1 MRMMMLGDRI
11 EVELVRYTPEPVE
24 TAGRAAGIC
33 WDKEEKEEYGAF
45 IKRVVKKGHESV
57 IEHVSFTF
65 RIEGVSRALTHQLVR
80 HRIASYS
87 QRSQR
92 YVDEGEFEYVTPPNV
107 EGNEEARKLFVDFM
121 EESMGLYDRLRG
133 MGIRKQ
139 DARFVLPNACESKIV
154 VTMNAR
160 SLRNFFNLRMARGAQ
175 WEIRELAAR
184 MFDLVH
190 DVAPELFEDLK
201 EAADLARKD

>member
-1 MRMMMLGDRI
+1 MMLGDRI
-11 EVELVRYTPEPVE
+11 NVELVRYTPDPVE
-24 TAGRAAGIC
+24 AAGRAAGIC

-45 IKRVVKKGHESV
+45 VRRVVKKGHESV

-92 YVDEGEFEYVTPPNV
+92 YVDEGEFEYVMPPNV
-107 EGNEEARKLFVDFM
+107 ERDEEARKLFVDFM
-121 EESMGLYDRLRG
+121 EKSKELYDRLRG

-160 SLRNFFNLRMARGAQ
+160 SLRNFFHLRMARGAQ
-175 WEIRELAAR
+175 WEIRKLAAM

-201 EAADLARKD
+201 EAADSARKD

>member
-11 EVELVRYTPEPVE
+11 NVELVRYTPDPVE
-24 TAGRAAGIC
+24 AAGRAAGIC

-45 IKRVVKKGHESV
+45 IRRVVKKGHESV

-92 YVDEGEFEYVTPPNV
+92 YVDEGEFEYVMPPNV
-107 EGNEEARKLFVDFM
+107 ERDEEARKLFVDFM
-121 EESMGLYDRLRG
+121 EKSKELYDRLRG

-160 SLRNFFNLRMARGAQ
+160 SLRNFFHLRMARGAQ
-175 WEIRELAAR
+175 WEIRKLATK

>member
-11 EVELVRYTPEPVE
+11 NVELVRYTPDPVE
-24 TAGRAAGIC
+24 AAGRAAGIC

-45 IKRVVKKGHESV
+45 IRRVVKKGHESV

-92 YVDEGEFEYVTPPNV
+92 YVDEGEFEYVMPPNV
-107 EGNEEARKLFVDFM
+107 ERNEEARKLFVDFM
-121 EESMGLYDRLRG
+121 EKSKELYDRLRG

-160 SLRNFFNLRMARGAQ
+160 SLRNFFHLRMARGAQ
-175 WEIRELAAR
+175 WEIRKLATK

>member
-1 MRMMMLGDRI
+1 MWFGDYI
-11 EVELVRYTPEPVE
+11 KVELVRYTPEPVD

-33 WDKEEKEEYGAF
+33 WDKEEKEDYGTF
-45 IKRVVKKGHESV
+45 VKRIVKKGHESV

-107 EGNEEARKLFVDFM
+107 ESDEKARKLFVDFM
-121 EESMGLYDRLRG
+121 EESKELYHRLRG

-139 DARFVLPNACESKIV
+139 DARFVLPNACETRIF

-160 SLRNFFNLRMARGAQ
+160 SLRNFFHLRMARGAQ
-175 WEIRELAAR
+175 WEIRKLATK

>member
-1 MRMMMLGDRI
+1 MLGDRI
-11 EVELVRYTPEPVE
+11 NVELVRYTPDPVE
-24 TAGRAAGIC
+24 AAGRAAGIC

-45 IKRVVKKGHESV
+45 IRRVVKKGHESV

-92 YVDEGEFEYVTPPNV
+92 YVDEGEFEYVMPPNV
-107 EGNEEARKLFVDFM
+107 ERDEEARKLFVDFM
-121 EESMGLYDRLRG
+121 EKSKELYDRLRG

-160 SLRNFFNLRMARGAQ
+160 SLRNFFHLRMARGAQ
-175 WEIRELAAR
+175 WEIRKLATK

>member
-1 MRMMMLGDRI
+1 MWFGDYI
-11 EVELVRYTPEPVE
+11 KVELVRYTPEPVD

-33 WDKEEKEEYGAF
+33 WDKEEKEDYGTF
-45 IKRVVKKGHESV
+45 VKRIVKKGHESV

-107 EGNEEARKLFVDFM
+107 ESDEKARKLFVDFM
-121 EESMGLYDRLRG
+121 EESKELYDRLRG

-139 DARFVLPNACESKIV
+139 DARFVLPNACETRIF

-160 SLRNFFNLRMARGAQ
+160 SLRNFFHLRMARGAQ
-175 WEIRELAAR
+175 WEIRKLATK

>member
-1 MRMMMLGDRI
+1 MLGDRI
-11 EVELVRYTPEPVE
+11 NVELVRYTPDPVE
-24 TAGRAAGIC
+24 AAGRAAGIC

-45 IKRVVKKGHESV
+45 IRRVVKKGHESV

-92 YVDEGEFEYVTPPNV
+92 YVDEGEFEYVMPPNV
-107 EGNEEARKLFVDFM
+107 ERNEEARKLFVDFM
-121 EESMGLYDRLRG
+121 EKSKELYDRLRG

-160 SLRNFFNLRMARGAQ
+160 SLRNFFHLRMARGAQ
-175 WEIRELAAR
+175 WEIRKLATK

>member
-1 MRMMMLGDRI
+1 MRGGDRI
-11 EVELVRYTPEPVE
+11 KVKLVRHTPDPVE

-33 WDKEEKEEYGAF
+33 WDKEEKEDYGAF
-45 IKRVVKKGHESV
+45 VGRVVRKGHESV

-92 YVDEGEFEYVTPPNV
+92 YVDEGEFEYVTPPRI
-107 EGNEEARKLFVDFM
+107 ESNEETRKIFADFIQG
-121 EESMGLYDRLRG
+121 SKAVYDRLRE

-160 SLRNFFNLRMARGAQ
+160 SLRNFFRLRMARDAQ
-175 WEIRELAAR
+175 WEIRWLAAE

-190 DVAPELFEDLK
+190 AVAPELFEDLK
-201 EAADLARKD
+201 EVAELARKD

>member
-1 MRMMMLGDRI
+1 MWFGDYI
-11 EVELVRYTPEPVE
+11 KVELVRYTPEPVDA
-24 TAGRAAGIC
+24 AGRAAGIC
-33 WDKEEKEEYGAF
+33 WDKEEKEDYGTF
-45 IKRVVKKGHESV
+45 VKRIVKKGHESV

-107 EGNEEARKLFVDFM
+107 ESDEKARKLFVDFM
-121 EESMGLYDRLRG
+121 EESKELYHRLRG

-139 DARFVLPNACESKIV
+139 DARFVLPNACETRIF

-160 SLRNFFNLRMARGAQ
+160 SLRNFFHLRMARGAQ
-175 WEIRELAAR
+175 WEIRKLATK

>member
-1 MRMMMLGDRI
+1 MLGDRI
-11 EVELVRYTPEPVE
+11 NVELVRYTPDPVE
-24 TAGRAAGIC
+24 AAGRAAGIC

-45 IKRVVKKGHESV
+45 VRRVVKKGHESV

-107 EGNEEARKLFVDFM
+107 ERDEEARKLFVDFM
-121 EESMGLYDRLRG
+121 EKSKELYDRLRG

-160 SLRNFFNLRMARGAQ
+160 SLRNFFHLRMARGAQ
-175 WEIRELAAR
+175 WEIRKLAAM

-201 EAADLARKD
+201 EAADSARKD

>member
-1 MRMMMLGDRI
+1 MWAGDNI
-11 EVELVRYTPEPVE
+11 KVELIRYTSEPVE

-33 WDKEEKEEYGAF
+33 WDKEEKEDYGSF

-92 YVDEGEFEYVTPPNV
+92 YVDEGEFEYVTPPRI
-107 EGNEEARKLFVDFM
+107 EENEEAKRLYKEFM
-121 EESMGLYDRLRG
+121 EESSALYLRLRG
-133 MGIRKQ
+133 MGMRKQ
-139 DARFVLPNACESKIV
+139 DARFVLPNAVESKIV

-160 SLRNFFNLRMARGAQ
+160 SLRNFLTLRLAKGAQ
-175 WEIRELAAR
+175 WEIRDLAVKV
-184 MFDLVH
+184 FDLVYE
-190 DVAPELFEDLK
+190 VAPELFEDLK
-201 EAADLARKD
+201 DMVDSARNS

>member
-1 MRMMMLGDRI
+1 MMLGDRI
-11 EVELVRYTPEPVE
+11 NVELVRYTPDPVE
-24 TAGRAAGIC
+24 AAGRAAGIC

-92 YVDEGEFEYVTPPNV
+92 YVDEGEFEYVMPPNV
-107 EGNEEARKLFVDFM
+107 ERNEEARKLFVDFM
-121 EESMGLYDRLRG
+121 EKSKELYDRLRG

-160 SLRNFFNLRMARGAQ
+160 SLRNFFHLRMARGAQ
-175 WEIRELAAR
+175 WEIRKLAAK

-190 DVAPELFEDLK
+190 DAAPELFEDLK

>member
-1 MRMMMLGDRI
+1 MWFGDYI
-11 EVELVRYTPEPVE
+11 KVELVRYTPKPVD
-24 TAGRAAGIC
+24 TVGRAAGIC
-33 WDKEEKEEYGAF
+33 WDKEEKEDYGTF
-45 IKRVVKKGHESV
+45 VKRIVKKGHESV

-107 EGNEEARKLFVDFM
+107 ESDEKARKLFVDFM
-121 EESMGLYDRLRG
+121 EESKELYHRLRG

-139 DARFVLPNACESKIV
+139 DARFVLPNACETRIF

-160 SLRNFFNLRMARGAQ
+160 SLRNFFHLRMARDAQ
-175 WEIRELAAR
+175 WEIRKLATK
-184 MFDLVH
+184 MFDLVY